1 MEQSTKQSSSQRIEH
16 DYRLVCD
23 ARDNGSHKAYADL
36 MAAYR
41 EPLYLLLLRMT
52 RNATTA
58 ADLTI
63 ETFGK
68 AFMQL
73 HRYAPTST
81 FSAWLYSIGVHLYID
96 QLRRKHIDT
105 VPLSATERTP
115 DGEYIEYQIP
125 SNQPNPEET
134 MIRMQRDEALKTI
147 VEGLKEPYRQI
158 VRLRY
163 YEDLSYED
171 IAERLNIPLGTV
183 KIRLLRAKNLL
194 ATIVKKKGMEL

>member
-96 QLRRKHIDT
+96 QLRRKRLET

-158 VRLRY
+158 VRMRY
-163 YEDLSYED
+163 YEDLSYEE

-194 ATIVKKKGMEL
+194 ATIVKKKGVEL